1 MVGDKELNQLNRYA
15 CISFFPDEITNPSN
29 NVLNPHLVI
38 EEFNINVNHVTFL
51 LF

>member
-1 MVGDKELNQLNRYA
+1 MHALV
-15 CISFFPDEITNPSN
+15 FFSDEITNPSN

-38 EEFNINVNHVTFL
+38 EEFNIKVNHVTFL